1 MDSESKEEVQILDS
15 NEVEAVPEAPPDIP
29 QSEDA
34 NPLVRLRNC
43 KGLSQRDFGALLGYP
58 LPRYSILEKGYWP
71 ALPENL
77 LKYVS
82 KLFDD
87 PNDQKAQDR
96 LDDLRMG
103 GRFLKQEERDELAAL
118 AEKGRIIANRLQ
130 ADWRVFRSGLSKE
143 FLDELTKQLYPLGK
157 ENGIKF

>member
-58 LPRYSILEKGYWP
+58 FPDIRSWKKGIGQP
-71 ALPENL
+71 SR
-77 LKYVS
+77 KI
-82 KLFDD
+82 F
-87 PNDQKAQDR
+87 
-96 LDDLRMG
+96 
-103 GRFLKQEERDELAAL
+103 
-118 AEKGRIIANRLQ
+118 
-130 ADWRVFRSGLSKE
+130 
-143 FLDELTKQLYPLGK
+143 
-157 ENGIKF
+157 

>member
-1 MDSESKEEVQILDS
+1 M
-15 NEVEAVPEAPPDIP
+15 
-29 QSEDA
+29 
-34 NPLVRLRNC
+34 
-43 KGLSQRDFGALLGYP
+43 
-58 LPRYSILEKGYWP
+58 
-71 ALPENL
+71 
-77 LKYVS
+77 KYVS